1 MGFSLMSL
9 SINHKQISKYYMGL
23 EKILSISGKPGLYE
37 LKTQTR
43 SGFLAE
49 SLLDGKKISVSAHH
63 NVSLLS
69 EIAIYTLTEEV
80 PLRQIMQKIKDKEN
94 GGKAISH
101 KEDKLKL
108 EEYFFEILP
117 DYDEDRVY
125 ASDIKKII
133 QWYNLLQQ
141 KDLMDFSEP
150 TEEEAQEIVKQ
161 TEAKGTTNKAVP
173 IEKSTPKVSNTKK
186 GGPGKSPAARKS

>member
-1 MGFSLMSL
+1 MS
-9 SINHKQISKYYMGL
+9 L

-49 SLLDGKKISVSAHH
+49 SLLDGKKISVSGRH

-80 PLRQIMQKIKDKEN
+80 PLSKVFSKISNKEN
-94 GGKAISH
+94 GGPAINH
-101 KEDKLKL
+101 KSSRDEL
-108 EEYFFEILP
+108 EEYFFEVLP

-125 ASDIKKII
+125 ASDIKKVV
-133 QWYNLLQQ
+133 QWYNLLQKNGMAQ
-141 KDLMDFSEP
+141 FLDEDTS
-150 TEEEAQEIVKQ
+150 EEE
-161 TEAKGTTNKAVP
+161 
-173 IEKSTPKVSNTKK
+173 
-186 GGPGKSPAARKS
+186 

>member
-1 MGFSLMSL
+1 
-9 SINHKQISKYYMGL
+9 MGL

-49 SLLDGKKISVSAHH
+49 SLLDGKKISVSAQH

-80 PLRQIMQKIKDKEN
+80 PLRQIFQKIKDKEN
-94 GGKAISH
+94 GGKTISH

-125 ASDIKKII
+125 ASDIKKIV
-133 QWYNLLQQ
+133 QWYNILQE

-150 TEEEAQEIVKQ
+150 TEEEAQELLKQ
-161 TEAKGTTNKAVP
+161 KEAAKEVANTKATSAKGA
-173 IEKSTPKVSNTKK
+173 TPKASSAKK
-186 GGPGKSPAARKS
+186 GGPTKSPVARKS